1 MGTSSLNGILS
12 DRPGM
17 DFLEEVFPL
26 HSLTPRYSIISGKAA
41 LKKGASVGLALLHFG
56 AAPPLHR
63 LDDELSL
70 MDLEGRSIFLSSSSL
85 FCGLSLLKLFL
96 CLDLCTI
103 LSN

>member
-1 MGTSSLNGILS
+1 
-12 DRPGM
+12 M

-41 LKKGASVGLALLHFG
+41 LMKGASVGLALLHLG
-56 AAPPLHR
+56 AAPPLHK
-63 LDDELSL
+63 LDEEFSL
-70 MDLEGRSIFLSSSSL
+70 MDLEARSTFLYSSSL

-103 LSN
+103 LSKSR